1 MKSRFFLC
9 LILNK
14 RLYTRNEKKK
24 ARSHRSSKYL
34 VLPFKNLSSSPLLSS
49 TSFPFLLIHLH
60 LVVYSKTK
68 KKKFLFS
75 FDLDFVFFFLFY

>member
-24 ARSHRSSKYL
+24 LEVIVLQNIWYYRLKTFL
-34 VLPFKNLSSSPLLSS
+34 PLPFSPLPLS
-49 TSFPFLLIHLH
+49 
-60 LVVYSKTK
+60 
-68 KKKFLFS
+68 LFC
-75 FDLDFVFFFLFY
+75 